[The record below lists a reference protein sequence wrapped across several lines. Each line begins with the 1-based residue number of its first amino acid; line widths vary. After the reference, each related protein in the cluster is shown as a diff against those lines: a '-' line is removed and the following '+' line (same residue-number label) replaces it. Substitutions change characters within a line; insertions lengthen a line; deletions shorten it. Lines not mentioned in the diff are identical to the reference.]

1 MMKPLT
7 KLNKKLL
14 GHQFELT
21 DFGLKITVR
30 PSSHGDIQLTI
41 LSGREVIL
49 NVALRDDRMLKAV
62 CGLWSVLGPTP
73 VMTDA
78 QFAAYLV
85 SAFDSATR
93 LQNSVRGTRVA
104 PAAAPAPVRTINV
117 QGVPTRSTLYN

>member
-14 GHQFELT
+14 GHQFELS
-21 DFGLKITVR
+21 DFSLKISVR
-30 PSSHGDIQLTI
+30 PSSHGDINLTI

-49 NVALRDDRMLKAV
+49 NIALRDDRTLKAV

-73 VMTDA
+73 VMNDA
-78 QFAAYLV
+78 EFVAFLV

-93 LQNSVRGTRVA
+93 LQNSGRGSRATPVVL
-104 PAAAPAPVRTINV
+104 PAPVRTINV